1 MAVSVPTAMA
11 AESIR
16 NHFLILNSYDE
27 CSPWVQEYISGLMY
41 YLVNEKGVG
50 CHVRHL
56 NSALIDNDSVFDATL
71 HKNLDHFD
79 ANPPTGVIIIGRP
92 AFSAREEIS
101 RRWKDVPMLYMG
113 LSDQIMPKEYEYA
126 GSNIDDAPVVNLK
139 DIRNRYN
146 FTFVKIPDH
155 YRKTIDMMVA
165 MQPQL
170 ERIVYASNDLSTS
183 VQLRDSIRM
192 YLDSKYPAIKME
204 WLNAGHDDDKLKDL
218 LSEQHPET
226 GVLLGNW
233 YHLEDDDLGEKVF
246 TAGDVVLIDQ
256 SPQPVF
262 TIKENYM
269 KAGVVGGVLPI
280 RDDIMVKSYSVIDR
294 MLKGDDMR
302 DIPLNLDDEGVA
314 YIDYSK
320 LAEKGLNDYDLP
332 GNTVYLNK
340 PTNMIERNPLPFA
353 IGLLILLTI
362 VALVWGYYRFKGK
375 TEIFMKKH
383 EIKINQLPVNYF
395 IGKVT
400 YDDAGTPIDI
410 ETVPGNQ
417 KASDL
422 LERNQEEGDTKPI
435 FNEKNLLKAVGKLGD
450 DGRGTTYT
458 EYFAKTDSYY
468 EVTLHKGYDPDVIEI
483 FCFNIT
489 PRIKSQQELMYTS
502 AMLQMTL
509 DLAQIVPWQWNLET
523 KTIEMKYS
531 DPLMKFNYHHP
542 SDEGTEICISEDT
555 LFSLI
560 HPEDVDRVRS
570 VSIEMKTGKLQYTQ
584 IEFRLMIKDGKGE
597 RIEWIEVNSSVD
609 KYDEDNKPLRIIGS
623 FARITERKEQMI
635 RLVEARE
642 SAKEADR
649 LKSAFLA
656 NMSHEIRTPLN
667 SIVGFSNM
675 LADTDDP
682 EQKKKFISII
692 EANNEMLLQIISDIL
707 DISKT
712 EAGTMEFN
720 IRATDFNKLLANIG
734 ESIVERV
741 NPGVQLICNLGM
753 EECWIET
760 DPNRLSQ
767 VVINFLT
774 NAIKFTKE
782 GSISFGYEVR
792 DDMLYF
798 SCQDTGT
805 GISIEDQSKV
815 FKRFIK
821 LNSFVKGTGLG
832 LPICKAIVEFFGGV
846 IGVSS
851 EGEGHGSTFW
861 FEIPYKPVVRPQ
873 NCEEKSWPQVI
884 DITEEHAREL
894 YSDLT
899 NVAPDDMDERE
910 EAFFEEACYPEG
922 IPPFNPQYGPEWM
935 PPYGSGFG
943 PNEMPFFGMPFGPE
957 GMPPFMPAF
966 PPVEMAGAEVT
977 EVTEVT
983 EEDTNT
989 SDEIHFTDNQAEEPP
1004 TPEPLPET
1012 PEGVMEA
1019 EQAEFTEATDL
1030 TDNEEGETRDDAT
1043 VTPDDENKNS
1053 EATEDME
1060 QQKKNNQSKDRQ
1072 NQQAQN
1078 PNGAAP
1084 YGYPQHPQHPYGQNP
1099 YGYSQHPQHPY
1110 GYNPYGYPQHP
1121 QHPYGYNPYGYPQ
1134 HPQHPYGQNPYGY
1147 PQHPQHPYGQN
1158 PYGYPQH
1165 PQHPYGQNPYG
1176 YPQHPQHP
1184 YGQNGEPYQHQ
1195 GQPRQPYGQQAYEQR
1210 PDTRQE
1216 TPGQE
1221 PLNQADRNIPDQQP
1235 PHQAGM
1241 RFKEQL
1247 EKTNPN
1253 IKKIKVLIAE
1263 DNESNYTLYEHMLT
1277 GNYELIHA
1285 WNGEEAVEL
1294 FEQTHPD
1301 IILMDISMP
1310 KMDGYEATNEIKR
1323 KDALVPIIAVTAYA
1337 FATDKERM
1345 LESGFNGYVS
1355 KPINHTRLKEEIA
1368 DVLKKQ

>member
-1 MAVSVPTAMA
+1 MDHLSRKLLPARRSLSILLAALAMAVSVPTALA
-11 AESIR
+11 AESIK

-41 YLVNEKGVG
+41 YLVNKKGVG

-101 RRWKDVPMLYMG
+101 RKWKDVPMLYMG
-113 LSDQIMPKEYEYA
+113 LSDQIMPKEYEYVGA
-126 GSNIDDAPVVNLK
+126 NIDDAPVVNLK
-139 DIRNRYN
+139 DIRKRYN

-155 YRKTIDMMVA
+155 YRETIDMMVA
-165 MQPQL
+165 MQPQM
-170 ERIVYASNDLSTS
+170 ERIVYASNDFSTS
-183 VQLRDSIRM
+183 IQLRDSIRM
-192 YLDSKYPAIKME
+192 YLDTKYPGIKME
-204 WLNAGHDDDKLKDL
+204 WLNAGNDDDKLKDL

-226 GVLLGNW
+226 GILLGNW

-269 KAGVVGGVLPI
+269 KSGVVGGVLPI
-280 RDDIMVKSYSVIDR
+280 RDDIMVKTYSVIDR

-302 DIPLNLDDEGVA
+302 DVPLNLDDEGVA

-320 LAEKGLNDYDLP
+320 LGAKGLDDYDLP

-353 IGLLILLTI
+353 IGLLILLTVVI
-362 VALVWGYYRFKGK
+362 LAWAYYRFKGK

-383 EIKINQLPVNYF
+383 EIKINHLPVNYF

-400 YDDAGTPIDI
+400 YDEAGIPIDI

-422 LERNQEEGDTKPI
+422 LERNQDDSGTKPI
-435 FNEKNLLKAVGKLGD
+435 FNEKKLLKAAGKLGD

-489 PRIKSQQELMYTS
+489 QRIKSQQELMYTS

-509 DLAQIVPWQWNLET
+509 DLAQIVPWRWNLET

-531 DPLMKFNYHHP
+531 DPLMKLNYRHP
-542 SDEGTEICISEDT
+542 SDEGTEIYISEDT

-570 VSIEMKTGKLQYTQ
+570 VSIDMKTGKLQYTQ
-584 IEFRLMIKDGKGE
+584 IEFRLKINDGKGE

-609 KYDEDNKPLRIIGS
+609 KYDEDNRPLIIIGS
-623 FARITERKEQMI
+623 FTRITERKEQMI

-692 EANNEMLLQIISDIL
+692 ESNNEMLLQIISDIL

-741 NPGVQLICNLGM
+741 NPGVQLICHLGM

-774 NAIKFTKE
+774 NAIKFTKD
-782 GSISFGYEVR
+782 GSIAFGYEIR

-805 GISIEDQSKV
+805 GISIEDQRKV

-861 FEIPYKPVVRPQ
+861 FEIPYKPVERPE
-873 NCEEKSWPQVI
+873 NCEEKSWPKVI
-884 DITEEHAREL
+884 DITEEHAIEL
-894 YSDLT
+894 YSEPANGD
-899 NVAPDDMDERE
+899 PDDMYQRE
-910 EAFFEEACYPEG
+910 EAFFEEPCSPEG

-935 PPYGSGFG
+935 PPYGPWFG
-943 PNEMPFFGMPFGPE
+943 PSEMPFFGMPFGQD
-957 GMPPFMPAF
+957 GMSPYMDAF
-966 PPVEMAGAEVT
+966 PSEELPVT
-977 EVTEVT
+977 EGTEA
-983 EEDTNT
+983 DTNI
-989 SDEIHFTDNQAEEPP
+989 SAEIHFTDNQAEEPP

-1012 PEGVMEA
+1012 PEGIIEA

-1030 TDNEEGETRDDAT
+1030 TDNEERDTRDDAT
-1043 VTPDDENKNS
+1043 ATPDDENKHS
-1053 EATEDME
+1053 EAIEEME
-1060 QQKKNNQSKDRQ
+1060 QQKKNNQYKDRQ
-1072 NQQAQN
+1072 DQQAQN

-1084 YGYPQHPQHPYGQNP
+1084 YGYPQY
-1099 YGYSQHPQHPY
+1099 PQHPY

-1121 QHPYGYNPYGYPQ
+1121 YGQNPYG
-1134 HPQHPYGQNPYGY
+1134 HPQHPYGQNPYG
-1147 PQHPQHPYGQN
+1147 HPQHPYGQN
-1158 PYGYPQH
+1158 PYGH

-1176 YPQHPQHP
+1176 
-1184 YGQNGEPYQHQ
+1184 QNGEPYQHQ
-1195 GQPRQPYGQQAYEQR
+1195 EYHQEHPRQVYGQQAYEQR
-1210 PDTRQE
+1210 RDTPQE
-1216 TPGQE
+1216 TPGHEPRNQE
-1221 PLNQADRNIPDQQP
+1221 ERNTSDPQQ

-1241 RFKEQL
+1241 RVKDQR

-1368 DVLKKQ
+1368 DVLKKH